1 MENKSQAPQW
11 YFPLSQAL
19 IKQAREI
26 GVDIPEQDMS
36 SVTDV
41 ASLQNVSSL
50 EDMQLSVQVSDVK
63 RIQDIIVPSVVVLP
77 NDTTNEV
84 KYVVVLAIDKTD
96 VTVATNAEPIKIQLT
111 NFKPSKL
118 LVLRKNLER
127 IYSEQEIESEKGHWF
142 WSIFNK
148 EYPTFSKVFIAAF
161 FANLLAIV
169 SSFFSLQVYDRVI
182 PTKSEETLWALL
194 IGVLIAFALEATLR
208 IARSTMLDYS
218 GKRIDVQSSA
228 LLLRRLLGLRLKA
241 DSPSPNRLSQ
251 MMREFNSV
259 REFFTEAAVGSLI
272 DIPFAILFL
281 FVIYLIGG
289 QVVWVAIIAI
299 ILMII
304 PPLMFRGKMMK
315 IVASTLGSRGAA
327 NRLFNEASYQ
337 LDTVKTTQAH
347 RFFEKQWD
355 DISEVISDVSMRQR
369 SLVTALTQWATTL
382 QQVAYVM
389 TITVAVYAA
398 FEGKLTMGAIIALN
412 ILVSRTLAP
421 ITRLSSLLIR
431 WAQVKSS
438 LEELDLIAK
447 GEQDDPI
454 GSRKLRRPQL
464 NGLLQLN
471 NVRYGYDKETRPALQ
486 INQLTITPGEKI
498 GILGPNGSGK
508 STLLKLLS
516 GLQFAQQGEIKCD
529 GIDVRQLASRDIRQQ
544 MTYVTQETQLFSGTL
559 RQNLTLGELDVSDEE
574 IMQALK
580 MTGLANFLSSHPY
593 GLDLVIK
600 DGGVGLSVGQ
610 KQSVQLARMLLRKRS
625 KILLLDEPTASLDPN
640 VEGLVI
646 QSLSQFARDKTMI
659 AVTHRTPI
667 LAMVDRIIVI
677 SDGYII
683 ADGPRDEVLKR
694 IQQAQAQPQQGQPQQ
709 AQGQPQQVQPQQ
721 VQARPQQGQP
731 QQVQVKP
738 QPAQPQ
744 QTELQQSVKNSPEV
758 KGAVNERPNE
768 RVA

>member
-1 MENKSQAPQW
+1 MTDQSQSLDW
-11 YFPLSQAL
+11 YLPLSVAL
-19 IKQAREI
+19 VKQAKEV
-26 GVDIPEQDMS
+26 GVDIPIQD
-36 SVTDV
+36 VQGIANLDL
-41 ASLQNVSSL
+41 LQDFPYL
-50 EDMQLSVQVSDVK
+50 QDMQLSVK
-63 RIQDIIVPSVVVLP
+63 IADIKNIHDIVTPSIAIFTDEQNVDSLAAVILAV
-77 NDTTNEV
+77 NDNS
-84 KYVVVLAIDKTD
+84 
-96 VTVATNAEPIKIQLT
+96 VTVATESGTVNVLFE

-118 LVLRKNLER
+118 LVLRKELDR
-127 IYSEQEIESEKGHWF
+127 IYAEQEIEVSKGHWF
-142 WSIFNK
+142 WSIFRQ
-148 EYPTFSKVFIAAF
+148 EFPTFNKVLIAAF
-161 FANLLAIV
+161 FANLLAV
-169 SSFFSLQVYDRVI
+169 VASFFSLQVYDRVI
-182 PTKSEETLWALL
+182 PTQSEETLWALL

-218 GKRIDVQSSA
+218 GKKIDVQSSA
-228 LLLRRLLGLRLKA
+228 LLLRRLIGLRLKA
-241 DSPSPNRLSQ
+241 DTPSPNRLSQ

-289 QVVWVAIIAI
+289 QVVWVAIVAI
-299 ILMII
+299 VLMII
-304 PPLMFRGKMMK
+304 PPLLFRGKMMK
-315 IVASTLGSRGAA
+315 IVSSTLGARGAA
-327 NRLFNEASYQ
+327 NRLYNEVTYQ
-337 LDTVKTTQAH
+337 LDTVKTTQAN

-369 SLVTALTQWATTL
+369 SLVTSLTQWATSL

-389 TITVAVYAA
+389 TVTVAVYAA

-464 NGLLQLN
+464 QGAFQLT
-471 NVRYGYDKETRPALQ
+471 NVRYGYDKDTRPALQ
-486 INQLTITPGEKI
+486 LNQLTIRPGEKI

-516 GLQFAQQGEIKCD
+516 GLQFAQQGEIKFD

-559 RQNLTLGELDVSDEE
+559 RQNLTLGELDVSDED
-574 IMQALK
+574 IMQALRL
-580 MTGLANFLSSHPY
+580 TGLANFLSSHPY

-600 DGGVGLSVGQ
+600 DGGAGLSVGQ
-610 KQSVQLARMLLRKRS
+610 KQSVQLARMLLRKQS
-625 KILLLDEPTASLDPN
+625 KVLLLDEPTASLDPN
-640 VEGLVI
+640 VESLVI
-646 QSLSQFARDKTMI
+646 QTLAQFARNKTMI

-667 LAMVDRIIVI
+667 LAMVDRIVVL

-683 ADGPRDEVLKR
+683 ADGPRDEILKR
-694 IQQAQAQPQQGQPQQ
+694 IQQAQAQPE
-709 AQGQPQQVQPQQ
+709 
-721 VQARPQQGQP
+721 
-731 QQVQVKP
+731 
-738 QPAQPQ
+738 QPAA
-744 QTELQQSVKNSPEV
+744 NSPEPVV
-758 KGAVNERPNE
+758 KGGPNE
-768 RVA
+768 RLNQRAA

>member
-1 MENKSQAPQW
+1 MTDQSQSLDW
-11 YFPLSQAL
+11 YLPLSVAL
-19 IKQAREI
+19 VKQAKEV
-26 GVDIPEQDMS
+26 GVDIPIQD
-36 SVTDV
+36 VQGIANLDL
-41 ASLQNVSSL
+41 LQDFPYL
-50 EDMQLSVQVSDVK
+50 QDMQLSVK
-63 RIQDIIVPSVVVLP
+63 IADIKNIHDIVTPSIAIFTDEQNVESLAAVILAV
-77 NDTTNEV
+77 NDNS
-84 KYVVVLAIDKTD
+84 
-96 VTVATNAEPIKIQLT
+96 VTVATESGTVNVLFE

-118 LVLRKNLER
+118 LVLRKELDR
-127 IYSEQEIESEKGHWF
+127 IYAEQEIEVSKGHWF
-142 WSIFNK
+142 WSIFRQ
-148 EYPTFSKVFIAAF
+148 EFPTFNKVLIAAF
-161 FANLLAIV
+161 FANLLAV
-169 SSFFSLQVYDRVI
+169 VASFFSLQVYDRVI
-182 PTKSEETLWALL
+182 PTQSEETLWALL

-218 GKRIDVQSSA
+218 GKKIDVQSSA
-228 LLLRRLLGLRLKA
+228 LLLRRLIGLRLKA
-241 DSPSPNRLSQ
+241 DTPSPNRLSQ

-289 QVVWVAIIAI
+289 QVVWVAIVAI
-299 ILMII
+299 VLMII
-304 PPLMFRGKMMK
+304 PPLLFRGKMMK
-315 IVASTLGSRGAA
+315 IVSSTLGARGAA
-327 NRLFNEASYQ
+327 NRLYNEVTYQ
-337 LDTVKTTQAH
+337 LDTVKTTQAN

-369 SLVTALTQWATTL
+369 SLVTSLTQWATSL

-389 TITVAVYAA
+389 TVTVAVYAA

-464 NGLLQLN
+464 QGAFQLT
-471 NVRYGYDKETRPALQ
+471 NVRYGYDKDTRPALQ
-486 INQLTITPGEKI
+486 LNQLTIRPGEKI

-516 GLQFAQQGEIKCD
+516 GLQFAQQGEIKFD

-559 RQNLTLGELDVSDEE
+559 RQNLTLGELDVSDED
-574 IMQALK
+574 IMQALRL
-580 MTGLANFLSSHPY
+580 TGLANFLSSHPY

-600 DGGVGLSVGQ
+600 DGGAGLSVGQ
-610 KQSVQLARMLLRKRS
+610 KQSVQLARMLLRKQS
-625 KILLLDEPTASLDPN
+625 KVLLLDEPTASLDPN
-640 VEGLVI
+640 VESLVI
-646 QSLSQFARDKTMI
+646 QTLAQFARNKTMI

-667 LAMVDRIIVI
+667 LAMVDRIVVL

-683 ADGPRDEVLKR
+683 ADGPRDEILKR
-694 IQQAQAQPQQGQPQQ
+694 IQQAQAQPE
-709 AQGQPQQVQPQQ
+709 
-721 VQARPQQGQP
+721 
-731 QQVQVKP
+731 
-738 QPAQPQ
+738 QPAA
-744 QTELQQSVKNSPEV
+744 NSPEPVV
-758 KGAVNERPNE
+758 KGGPNE
-768 RVA
+768 RLNQRAA

>member
-1 MENKSQAPQW
+1 MTDQSQSLDW
-11 YFPLSQAL
+11 YLPLSVAL
-19 IKQAREI
+19 VKQAKEV
-26 GVDIPEQDMS
+26 GVDIPIQDVQS
-36 SVTDV
+36 IANLDL
-41 ASLQNVSSL
+41 LQDFPYL
-50 EDMQLSVQVSDVK
+50 QDMQLSVK
-63 RIQDIIVPSVVVLP
+63 IADIKNIHDIVTPSIAIFTDEQNVESLAAVILAV
-77 NDTTNEV
+77 NDNS
-84 KYVVVLAIDKTD
+84 
-96 VTVATNAEPIKIQLT
+96 VTVATESGTVNVLFE

-118 LVLRKNLER
+118 LVLRKELDR
-127 IYSEQEIESEKGHWF
+127 IYAEQEIEVSKGHWF
-142 WSIFNK
+142 WSIFRQ
-148 EYPTFSKVFIAAF
+148 EFPTFNKVLIAAF
-161 FANLLAIV
+161 FANLLAV
-169 SSFFSLQVYDRVI
+169 VASFFSLQVYDRVI
-182 PTKSEETLWALL
+182 PTQSEETLWALL

-218 GKRIDVQSSA
+218 GKKIDVQSSA
-228 LLLRRLLGLRLKA
+228 LLLRRLIGLRLKA
-241 DSPSPNRLSQ
+241 DTPSPNRLSQ

-289 QVVWVAIIAI
+289 QVVWVAIVAI
-299 ILMII
+299 VLMII
-304 PPLMFRGKMMK
+304 PPLLFRGKMMK
-315 IVASTLGSRGAA
+315 IVSSTLGARGAA
-327 NRLFNEASYQ
+327 NRLYNEVTYQ
-337 LDTVKTTQAH
+337 LDTVKTTQAN

-369 SLVTALTQWATTL
+369 SLVTSLTQWATSL

-389 TITVAVYAA
+389 TVTVAVYAA

-464 NGLLQLN
+464 QGAFQLT
-471 NVRYGYDKETRPALQ
+471 NVRYGYDKDTRPALQ
-486 INQLTITPGEKI
+486 LNQLTIRPGEKI

-516 GLQFAQQGEIKCD
+516 GLQFAQQGEIKFD

-559 RQNLTLGELDVSDEE
+559 RQNLTLGELDVSDED
-574 IMQALK
+574 IMQALRL
-580 MTGLANFLSSHPY
+580 TGLANFLSSHPY

-600 DGGVGLSVGQ
+600 DGGAGLSVGQ
-610 KQSVQLARMLLRKRS
+610 KQSVQLARMLLRKQS
-625 KILLLDEPTASLDPN
+625 KVLLLDEPTASLDPN
-640 VEGLVI
+640 VESLVI
-646 QSLSQFARDKTMI
+646 QTLAQFARNKTMI

-667 LAMVDRIIVI
+667 LAMVDRIVVL

-683 ADGPRDEVLKR
+683 ADGPRDEILKR
-694 IQQAQAQPQQGQPQQ
+694 IQQAQAQPE
-709 AQGQPQQVQPQQ
+709 
-721 VQARPQQGQP
+721 
-731 QQVQVKP
+731 
-738 QPAQPQ
+738 QPAA
-744 QTELQQSVKNSPEV
+744 NSPEPVV
-758 KGAVNERPNE
+758 KGGPNE
-768 RVA
+768 RLNQRAA

>member
-1 MENKSQAPQW
+1 MTDQSQSLDW
-11 YFPLSQAL
+11 YLPLSVAL
-19 IKQAREI
+19 VKQAKEVGI
-26 GVDIPEQDMS
+26 DIPIQDVQS
-36 SVTDV
+36 IANLDL
-41 ASLQNVSSL
+41 LQDFPYL
-50 EDMQLSVQVSDVK
+50 QDMQLSVK
-63 RIQDIIVPSVVVLP
+63 IADIKNIHDIVTPSIAVFTDEQNVESLAAVILAV
-77 NDTTNEV
+77 NDNS
-84 KYVVVLAIDKTD
+84 
-96 VTVATNAEPIKIQLT
+96 VTVATESGTVNVLFE

-118 LVLRKNLER
+118 LVLRKELDR
-127 IYSEQEIESEKGHWF
+127 IYAEQEIEVSKGHWF
-142 WSIFNK
+142 WSIFRQ
-148 EYPTFSKVFIAAF
+148 EFPTFNKVLIAAF
-161 FANLLAIV
+161 FANLLAV
-169 SSFFSLQVYDRVI
+169 VASFFSLQVYDRVI
-182 PTKSEETLWALL
+182 PTQSEETLWALL

-218 GKRIDVQSSA
+218 GKKIDVQSSA
-228 LLLRRLLGLRLKA
+228 LLLRRLIGLRLKA
-241 DSPSPNRLSQ
+241 DTPSPNRLSQ

-289 QVVWVAIIAI
+289 QVVWVAIVAI
-299 ILMII
+299 VLMII
-304 PPLMFRGKMMK
+304 PPLLFRGKMMK
-315 IVASTLGSRGAA
+315 IVSSTLGARGAA
-327 NRLFNEASYQ
+327 NRLYNEVTYQ
-337 LDTVKTTQAH
+337 LDTVKTTQAN

-369 SLVTALTQWATTL
+369 SLVTSLTQWATSL

-389 TITVAVYAA
+389 TVTVAVYAA

-464 NGLLQLN
+464 QGAFQLT
-471 NVRYGYDKETRPALQ
+471 NVRYGYDKDTRPALQ
-486 INQLTITPGEKI
+486 LNQLTIRPGEKI

-516 GLQFAQQGEIKCD
+516 GLQFAQQGEIKFD

-559 RQNLTLGELDVSDEE
+559 RQNLTLGELDVSDED
-574 IMQALK
+574 IMQALRL
-580 MTGLANFLSSHPY
+580 TGLANFLSSHPY

-600 DGGVGLSVGQ
+600 DGGAGLSVGQ
-610 KQSVQLARMLLRKRS
+610 KQSVQLARMLLRKQS
-625 KILLLDEPTASLDPN
+625 KVLLLDEPTASLDPN
-640 VEGLVI
+640 VESLVI
-646 QSLSQFARDKTMI
+646 QTLAQFARNKTMI

-667 LAMVDRIIVI
+667 LAMVDRIVVL

-683 ADGPRDEVLKR
+683 ADGPRDEILKR
-694 IQQAQAQPQQGQPQQ
+694 IQQAQAQPE
-709 AQGQPQQVQPQQ
+709 
-721 VQARPQQGQP
+721 
-731 QQVQVKP
+731 
-738 QPAQPQ
+738 QPAA
-744 QTELQQSVKNSPEV
+744 NSPEPVV
-758 KGAVNERPNE
+758 KGGPNE
-768 RVA
+768 RLNQRAA

>member
-1 MENKSQAPQW
+1 MTDQSQSLDW
-11 YFPLSQAL
+11 YLPLSVAL
-19 IKQAREI
+19 VKQAKEV
-26 GVDIPEQDMS
+26 GVDIPIQDVQS
-36 SVTDV
+36 IANLDL
-41 ASLQNVSSL
+41 LQDFPYL
-50 EDMQLSVQVSDVK
+50 QDMQLSVKIADMK
-63 RIQDIIVPSVVVLP
+63 NIHDIVTPSIAIFTDEQNVESLAAVILAV
-77 NDTTNEV
+77 NDNS
-84 KYVVVLAIDKTD
+84 
-96 VTVATNAEPIKIQLT
+96 VTVATESGTVNVLFE

-118 LVLRKNLER
+118 LVLRKELDR
-127 IYSEQEIESEKGHWF
+127 IYAEQEIEVSKGHWF
-142 WSIFNK
+142 WSIFRQ
-148 EYPTFSKVFIAAF
+148 EFPTFNKVLIAAF
-161 FANLLAIV
+161 FANLLAV
-169 SSFFSLQVYDRVI
+169 VASFFSLQVYDRVI
-182 PTKSEETLWALL
+182 PTQSEETLWALL

-218 GKRIDVQSSA
+218 GKKIDVQSSA
-228 LLLRRLLGLRLKA
+228 LLLRRLIGLRLKA
-241 DSPSPNRLSQ
+241 DTPSPNRLSQ

-289 QVVWVAIIAI
+289 QVVWVAIVAI
-299 ILMII
+299 VLMII
-304 PPLMFRGKMMK
+304 PPLLFRGKMMK
-315 IVASTLGSRGAA
+315 IVSSTLGARGAA
-327 NRLFNEASYQ
+327 NRLYNEVTYQ
-337 LDTVKTTQAH
+337 LDTVKTTQAN

-369 SLVTALTQWATTL
+369 SLVTSLTQWATSL

-389 TITVAVYAA
+389 TVTVAVYAA

-464 NGLLQLN
+464 QGAFQLT
-471 NVRYGYDKETRPALQ
+471 NVRYGYDKDTRPALQ
-486 INQLTITPGEKI
+486 LNQLTIRPGEKI

-516 GLQFAQQGEIKCD
+516 GLQFAQQGEIKFD

-559 RQNLTLGELDVSDEE
+559 RQNLTLGELDVSDED
-574 IMQALK
+574 IMQALRL
-580 MTGLANFLSSHPY
+580 TGLANFLSSHPY

-600 DGGVGLSVGQ
+600 DGGAGLSVGQ
-610 KQSVQLARMLLRKRS
+610 KQSVQLARMLLRKQS
-625 KILLLDEPTASLDPN
+625 KVLLLDEPTASLDPS
-640 VEGLVI
+640 VESLVI
-646 QSLSQFARDKTMI
+646 QTLAQFARNKTMI

-667 LAMVDRIIVI
+667 LAMVDRIVVL

-683 ADGPRDEVLKR
+683 ADGPRDEILKR
-694 IQQAQAQPQQGQPQQ
+694 IQQAQAQPE
-709 AQGQPQQVQPQQ
+709 
-721 VQARPQQGQP
+721 
-731 QQVQVKP
+731 
-738 QPAQPQ
+738 QPAA
-744 QTELQQSVKNSPEV
+744 NSPEPVV
-758 KGAVNERPNE
+758 KGGPNE
-768 RVA
+768 RLNQRAA

>member
-1 MENKSQAPQW
+1 MTDQSQSLDW
-11 YFPLSQAL
+11 YLPLSVAL
-19 IKQAREI
+19 VKQAKEV
-26 GVDIPEQDMS
+26 GVDIPIQD
-36 SVTDV
+36 VQGIANLDL
-41 ASLQNVSSL
+41 LQDFPYL
-50 EDMQLSVQVSDVK
+50 QDMQLSVK
-63 RIQDIIVPSVVVLP
+63 IADIKNIHDIVTPSIAVFTDEQNVESLAAVILAV
-77 NDTTNEV
+77 NDNS
-84 KYVVVLAIDKTD
+84 
-96 VTVATNAEPIKIQLT
+96 VTVATESGTVNVLFE

-118 LVLRKNLER
+118 LVLRKELDR
-127 IYSEQEIESEKGHWF
+127 IYAEQEIEVSKGHWF
-142 WSIFNK
+142 WSIFRQ
-148 EYPTFSKVFIAAF
+148 EFPTFNKVLIAAF
-161 FANLLAIV
+161 FANLLAV
-169 SSFFSLQVYDRVI
+169 VASFFSLQVYDRVI
-182 PTKSEETLWALL
+182 PTQSEETLWALL

-218 GKRIDVQSSA
+218 GKKIDVQSSA
-228 LLLRRLLGLRLKA
+228 LLLRRLIGLRLKA
-241 DSPSPNRLSQ
+241 DTPSPNRLSQ

-289 QVVWVAIIAI
+289 QVVWVAIVAI
-299 ILMII
+299 VLMII
-304 PPLMFRGKMMK
+304 PPLLFRGKMMK
-315 IVASTLGSRGAA
+315 IVSSTLGARGAA
-327 NRLFNEASYQ
+327 NRLYNEVTYQ
-337 LDTVKTTQAH
+337 LDTVKTTQAN

-369 SLVTALTQWATTL
+369 SLVTSLTQWATSL

-389 TITVAVYAA
+389 TVTVAVYAA

-464 NGLLQLN
+464 QGAFQLT
-471 NVRYGYDKETRPALQ
+471 NVRYGYDKDTRPALQ
-486 INQLTITPGEKI
+486 LNQLTIRPGEKI

-516 GLQFAQQGEIKCD
+516 GLQFAQQGEIKFD

-559 RQNLTLGELDVSDEE
+559 RQNLTLGELDVSDED
-574 IMQALK
+574 IMQALRL
-580 MTGLANFLSSHPY
+580 TGLANFLSSHPY

-600 DGGVGLSVGQ
+600 DGGAGLSVGQ
-610 KQSVQLARMLLRKRS
+610 KQSVQLARMLLRKQS
-625 KILLLDEPTASLDPN
+625 KVLLLDEPTASLDPN
-640 VEGLVI
+640 VESLVI
-646 QSLSQFARDKTMI
+646 QTLAQFARNKTMI

-667 LAMVDRIIVI
+667 LAMVDRIVVL

-683 ADGPRDEVLKR
+683 ADGPRDEILKR
-694 IQQAQAQPQQGQPQQ
+694 IQQAQAQPE
-709 AQGQPQQVQPQQ
+709 
-721 VQARPQQGQP
+721 
-731 QQVQVKP
+731 
-738 QPAQPQ
+738 QPAA
-744 QTELQQSVKNSPEV
+744 NSPEPVV
-758 KGAVNERPNE
+758 KGGPNE
-768 RVA
+768 RLNQRAA

>member
-1 MENKSQAPQW
+1 M
-11 YFPLSQAL
+11 PLSVAL
-19 IKQAREI
+19 VKQAKEV
-26 GVDIPEQDMS
+26 GVDIPIQDVQS
-36 SVTDV
+36 IANLDL
-41 ASLQNVSSL
+41 LQDFPYL
-50 EDMQLSVQVSDVK
+50 QDMQLSVKIADMK
-63 RIQDIIVPSVVVLP
+63 NIHDIVTPSIAIFTDEQNVESLAAVILAV
-77 NDTTNEV
+77 NDNS
-84 KYVVVLAIDKTD
+84 
-96 VTVATNAEPIKIQLT
+96 VTVATESGTVNVLFE

-118 LVLRKNLER
+118 LVLRKELDR
-127 IYSEQEIESEKGHWF
+127 IYAEQEIEVSKGHWF
-142 WSIFNK
+142 WSIFRQ
-148 EYPTFSKVFIAAF
+148 EFPTFNKVLIAAF
-161 FANLLAIV
+161 FANLLAV
-169 SSFFSLQVYDRVI
+169 VASFFSLQVYDRVI
-182 PTKSEETLWALL
+182 PTQSEETLWALL

-218 GKRIDVQSSA
+218 GKKIDVQSSA
-228 LLLRRLLGLRLKA
+228 LLLRRLIGLRLKA
-241 DSPSPNRLSQ
+241 DTPSPNRLSQ

-289 QVVWVAIIAI
+289 QVVWVAIVAI
-299 ILMII
+299 VLMII
-304 PPLMFRGKMMK
+304 PPLLFRGKMMK
-315 IVASTLGSRGAA
+315 IVSSTLGARGAA
-327 NRLFNEASYQ
+327 NRLYNEVTYQ
-337 LDTVKTTQAH
+337 LDTVKTTQAN

-369 SLVTALTQWATTL
+369 SLVTSLTQWATSL

-389 TITVAVYAA
+389 TVTVAVYAA

-464 NGLLQLN
+464 QGAFQLT
-471 NVRYGYDKETRPALQ
+471 NVRYGYDKDTRPALQ
-486 INQLTITPGEKI
+486 LNQLTIRPGEKI

-516 GLQFAQQGEIKCD
+516 GLQFAQQGEIKFD

-559 RQNLTLGELDVSDEE
+559 RQNLTLGELDVSDED
-574 IMQALK
+574 IMQALRL
-580 MTGLANFLSSHPY
+580 TGLANFLSSHPY

-600 DGGVGLSVGQ
+600 DGGAGLSVGQ
-610 KQSVQLARMLLRKRS
+610 KQSVQLARMLLRKQS
-625 KILLLDEPTASLDPN
+625 KVLLLDEPTASLDPN
-640 VEGLVI
+640 VESLVI
-646 QSLSQFARDKTMI
+646 QTLAQFARNKTMI

-667 LAMVDRIIVI
+667 LAMVDRIVVL

-683 ADGPRDEVLKR
+683 ADGPRDEILKR
-694 IQQAQAQPQQGQPQQ
+694 IQQAQAQPE
-709 AQGQPQQVQPQQ
+709 
-721 VQARPQQGQP
+721 
-731 QQVQVKP
+731 
-738 QPAQPQ
+738 QPAA
-744 QTELQQSVKNSPEV
+744 NSPEPVV
-758 KGAVNERPNE
+758 KGGPNE
-768 RVA
+768 RLNQRAA

>member
-1 MENKSQAPQW
+1 MTDQSQSLDW
-11 YFPLSQAL
+11 YLPLSVAL
-19 IKQAREI
+19 VKQAKEV
-26 GVDIPEQDMS
+26 GVDIPIQDVQS
-36 SVTDV
+36 IANLDL
-41 ASLQNVSSL
+41 LQDFPYL
-50 EDMQLSVQVSDVK
+50 QDMQLSVKIADMK
-63 RIQDIIVPSVVVLP
+63 NIHDIVTPSIAIFTDEQNVESLAAVILAV
-77 NDTTNEV
+77 NDNS
-84 KYVVVLAIDKTD
+84 
-96 VTVATNAEPIKIQLT
+96 VTVATESGTVNVLFE

-118 LVLRKNLER
+118 LVLRKELDR
-127 IYSEQEIESEKGHWF
+127 IYAEQEIEVSKGHWF
-142 WSIFNK
+142 WSIFRQ
-148 EYPTFSKVFIAAF
+148 EFPTFNKVLIAAF
-161 FANLLAIV
+161 FANLLAV
-169 SSFFSLQVYDRVI
+169 VASFFSLQVYDRVI
-182 PTKSEETLWALL
+182 PTQSEETLWALL

-218 GKRIDVQSSA
+218 GKKIDVQSSA
-228 LLLRRLLGLRLKA
+228 LLLRRLIGLRLKA
-241 DSPSPNRLSQ
+241 DTPSPNRLSQ

-289 QVVWVAIIAI
+289 QVVWVAIVAI
-299 ILMII
+299 VLMII
-304 PPLMFRGKMMK
+304 PPLLFRGKMMK
-315 IVASTLGSRGAA
+315 IVSSTLGARGAA
-327 NRLFNEASYQ
+327 NRLYNEVTYQ
-337 LDTVKTTQAH
+337 LDTVKTTQAN

-369 SLVTALTQWATTL
+369 SLVTSLTQWATSL

-389 TITVAVYAA
+389 TVTVAVYAA

-464 NGLLQLN
+464 QGAFQLT
-471 NVRYGYDKETRPALQ
+471 NVRYGYDKDTRPALQ
-486 INQLTITPGEKI
+486 LNQLTIRPGEKI

-516 GLQFAQQGEIKCD
+516 GLQFAQQGEIKFD

-559 RQNLTLGELDVSDEE
+559 RQNLTLGELDVSDED
-574 IMQALK
+574 IMQALRL
-580 MTGLANFLSSHPY
+580 TGLANFLSSHPY

-600 DGGVGLSVGQ
+600 DGGAGLSVGQ
-610 KQSVQLARMLLRKRS
+610 KQSVQLARMLLRKQS
-625 KILLLDEPTASLDPN
+625 KVLLLDEPTASLDPN
-640 VEGLVI
+640 VESLVI
-646 QSLSQFARDKTMI
+646 QTLAQFARNKTMI

-667 LAMVDRIIVI
+667 LAMVDRIVVL

-683 ADGPRDEVLKR
+683 ADGPRDEILKR
-694 IQQAQAQPQQGQPQQ
+694 IQQAQAQPE
-709 AQGQPQQVQPQQ
+709 
-721 VQARPQQGQP
+721 
-731 QQVQVKP
+731 
-738 QPAQPQ
+738 QPAA
-744 QTELQQSVKNSPEV
+744 NSPEPVV
-758 KGAVNERPNE
+758 KGGPNE
-768 RVA
+768 RLNQRAA

>member
-1 MENKSQAPQW
+1 MTNQSQSLDW
-11 YFPLSQAL
+11 YLPLSVAL
-19 IKQAREI
+19 VKQAKEV
-26 GVDIPEQDMS
+26 GVDIPIQDVQS
-36 SVTDV
+36 IANLDL
-41 ASLQNVSSL
+41 LQDFPYL
-50 EDMQLSVQVSDVK
+50 QDMQLSVKIADMK
-63 RIQDIIVPSVVVLP
+63 NIHDIVTPSIAIFTDEQNVESLAAVILAV
-77 NDTTNEV
+77 NDNS
-84 KYVVVLAIDKTD
+84 
-96 VTVATNAEPIKIQLT
+96 VTVATESGTVNVLFE

-118 LVLRKNLER
+118 LVLRKELDR
-127 IYSEQEIESEKGHWF
+127 IYAEQEIEVSKGHWF
-142 WSIFNK
+142 WSIFRQ
-148 EYPTFSKVFIAAF
+148 EFPTFNKVLIAAF
-161 FANLLAIV
+161 FANLLAV
-169 SSFFSLQVYDRVI
+169 VASFFSLQVYDRVI
-182 PTKSEETLWALL
+182 PTQSEETLWALL

-218 GKRIDVQSSA
+218 GKKIDVQSSA
-228 LLLRRLLGLRLKA
+228 LLLRRLIGLRLKA
-241 DSPSPNRLSQ
+241 DTPSPNRLSQ

-289 QVVWVAIIAI
+289 QVVWVAIVAI
-299 ILMII
+299 VLMII
-304 PPLMFRGKMMK
+304 PPLLFRGKMMK
-315 IVASTLGSRGAA
+315 IVSSTLGARGAA
-327 NRLFNEASYQ
+327 NRLYNEVTYQ
-337 LDTVKTTQAH
+337 LDTVKTTQAN

-369 SLVTALTQWATTL
+369 SLVTSLTQWATSL

-389 TITVAVYAA
+389 TVTVAVYAA

-464 NGLLQLN
+464 QGAFQLT
-471 NVRYGYDKETRPALQ
+471 NVRYGYDKDTRPALQ
-486 INQLTITPGEKI
+486 LNQLTIRPGEKI

-516 GLQFAQQGEIKCD
+516 GLQFAQQGEIKFD

-559 RQNLTLGELDVSDEE
+559 RQNLTLGELDVSDED
-574 IMQALK
+574 IMQALRL
-580 MTGLANFLSSHPY
+580 TGLANFLSSHPY

-600 DGGVGLSVGQ
+600 DGGAGLSVGQ
-610 KQSVQLARMLLRKRS
+610 KQSVQLARMLLRKQS
-625 KILLLDEPTASLDPN
+625 KVLLLDEPTASLDPS
-640 VEGLVI
+640 VESLVI
-646 QSLSQFARDKTMI
+646 QTLAQFARNKTMI

-667 LAMVDRIIVI
+667 LAMVDRIVVL

-683 ADGPRDEVLKR
+683 ADGPRDEILKR
-694 IQQAQAQPQQGQPQQ
+694 IQQAQAQPE
-709 AQGQPQQVQPQQ
+709 
-721 VQARPQQGQP
+721 
-731 QQVQVKP
+731 
-738 QPAQPQ
+738 QPAA
-744 QTELQQSVKNSPEV
+744 NSPEPVV
-758 KGAVNERPNE
+758 KGGPNE
-768 RVA
+768 RLNQRAA

>member
-1 MENKSQAPQW
+1 MTNQSQSLDW
-11 YFPLSQAL
+11 YLPLSVAL
-19 IKQAREI
+19 VKQAKEV
-26 GVDIPEQDMS
+26 GVDIPIQDVQS
-36 SVTDV
+36 IANLDL
-41 ASLQNVSSL
+41 LQDFPYL
-50 EDMQLSVQVSDVK
+50 QDMQLSVKIADMK
-63 RIQDIIVPSVVVLP
+63 NIHDIVTPSIAIFTDEQNVESLAAVILAV
-77 NDTTNEV
+77 NDNS
-84 KYVVVLAIDKTD
+84 
-96 VTVATNAEPIKIQLT
+96 VTVATESGTVNVLFE

-118 LVLRKNLER
+118 LVLRKELDR
-127 IYSEQEIESEKGHWF
+127 IYAEQEIEVSKGHWF
-142 WSIFNK
+142 WSIFRQ
-148 EYPTFSKVFIAAF
+148 EFPTFNKVLIAAF
-161 FANLLAIV
+161 FANLLAV
-169 SSFFSLQVYDRVI
+169 VASFFSLQVYDRVI
-182 PTKSEETLWALL
+182 PTQSEETLWALL

-218 GKRIDVQSSA
+218 GKKIDVQSSA
-228 LLLRRLLGLRLKA
+228 LLLRRLIGLRLKA
-241 DSPSPNRLSQ
+241 DTPSPNRLSQ

-289 QVVWVAIIAI
+289 QVVWVAIVAI
-299 ILMII
+299 VLMII
-304 PPLMFRGKMMK
+304 PPLLFRGKMMK
-315 IVASTLGSRGAA
+315 IVSSTLGARGAA
-327 NRLFNEASYQ
+327 NRLYNEVTYQ
-337 LDTVKTTQAH
+337 LDTVKTTQAN

-369 SLVTALTQWATTL
+369 SLVTSLTQWATSL

-389 TITVAVYAA
+389 TVTVAVYAA

-464 NGLLQLN
+464 QGAFQLT
-471 NVRYGYDKETRPALQ
+471 NVRYGYDKDTRPALQ
-486 INQLTITPGEKI
+486 LNQLTIRPGEKI

-516 GLQFAQQGEIKCD
+516 GLQFAQQGEIKFD

-559 RQNLTLGELDVSDEE
+559 RQNLTLGELDVSDED
-574 IMQALK
+574 IMQALRL
-580 MTGLANFLSSHPY
+580 TGLANFLSSHPY

-600 DGGVGLSVGQ
+600 DGGAGLSVGQ
-610 KQSVQLARMLLRKRS
+610 KQSVQLARMLLRKQS
-625 KILLLDEPTASLDPN
+625 KVLLLDEPTASLDPN
-640 VEGLVI
+640 VESLVI
-646 QSLSQFARDKTMI
+646 QTLAQFARNKTMI

-667 LAMVDRIIVI
+667 LAMVDRIVVL

-683 ADGPRDEVLKR
+683 ADGPRDEILKR
-694 IQQAQAQPQQGQPQQ
+694 IQQAQAQPE
-709 AQGQPQQVQPQQ
+709 
-721 VQARPQQGQP
+721 
-731 QQVQVKP
+731 
-738 QPAQPQ
+738 QPAA
-744 QTELQQSVKNSPEV
+744 NSPEPVV
-758 KGAVNERPNE
+758 KGGPNE
-768 RVA
+768 RLNQRAA

>member
-1 MENKSQAPQW
+1 MTDQSQSLDW
-11 YFPLSQAL
+11 YLPLSVAL
-19 IKQAREI
+19 VKQAKEV
-26 GVDIPEQDMS
+26 GVDIPIQDVQS
-36 SVTDV
+36 IANLDL
-41 ASLQNVSSL
+41 LQDFPYL
-50 EDMQLSVQVSDVK
+50 QDMQLSVK
-63 RIQDIIVPSVVVLP
+63 IADIKNIHDIVTPSIAIFTDEQNVESLAAVILAV
-77 NDTTNEV
+77 NDNS
-84 KYVVVLAIDKTD
+84 
-96 VTVATNAEPIKIQLT
+96 VTVATESGTVNVLFE

-118 LVLRKNLER
+118 LVLRKELDR
-127 IYSEQEIESEKGHWF
+127 IYAEQEIEVSKGHWF
-142 WSIFNK
+142 WSIFRQ
-148 EYPTFSKVFIAAF
+148 EFPTFNKVLIAAF
-161 FANLLAIV
+161 FANLLAV
-169 SSFFSLQVYDRVI
+169 VASFFSLQVYDRVI
-182 PTKSEETLWALL
+182 PTQSEETLWALL

-218 GKRIDVQSSA
+218 GKKIDVQSSA
-228 LLLRRLLGLRLKA
+228 LLLRRLIGLRLKA
-241 DSPSPNRLSQ
+241 DTPSPNRLSQ

-289 QVVWVAIIAI
+289 QVVWVAIVAI
-299 ILMII
+299 VLMII
-304 PPLMFRGKMMK
+304 PPLLFRGKMMK
-315 IVASTLGSRGAA
+315 IVSSTLGARGAA
-327 NRLFNEASYQ
+327 NRLYNEVTYQ
-337 LDTVKTTQAH
+337 LDTVKTTQAN

-369 SLVTALTQWATTL
+369 SLVTSLTQWATSL

-389 TITVAVYAA
+389 TVTVAVYAA

-464 NGLLQLN
+464 QGAFQLT
-471 NVRYGYDKETRPALQ
+471 NVRYGYDKDTRPALQ
-486 INQLTITPGEKI
+486 LNQLTIRPGEKI

-516 GLQFAQQGEIKCD
+516 GLQFAQQGEIKFD

-544 MTYVTQETQLFSGTL
+544 ITYVTQETQLFSGTL
-559 RQNLTLGELDVSDEE
+559 RQNLTLGELDVSDED
-574 IMQALK
+574 IMQALRL
-580 MTGLANFLSSHPY
+580 TGLANFLSSHPY

-600 DGGVGLSVGQ
+600 DGGAGLSVGQ
-610 KQSVQLARMLLRKRS
+610 KQSVQLARMLLRKQS
-625 KILLLDEPTASLDPN
+625 KVLLLDEPTASLDPN
-640 VEGLVI
+640 VESLVI
-646 QSLSQFARDKTMI
+646 QTLAQFARNKTMI

-667 LAMVDRIIVI
+667 LAMVDRIVVL

-683 ADGPRDEVLKR
+683 ADGPRDEILKR
-694 IQQAQAQPQQGQPQQ
+694 IQQAQAQPE
-709 AQGQPQQVQPQQ
+709 
-721 VQARPQQGQP
+721 
-731 QQVQVKP
+731 
-738 QPAQPQ
+738 QPAA
-744 QTELQQSVKNSPEV
+744 NSPEPVV
-758 KGAVNERPNE
+758 KGGPNE
-768 RVA
+768 RLNQRAA

>member
-1 MENKSQAPQW
+1 MVNQPQNPQW
-11 YFPLSQAL
+11 YFSLSQAL

-26 GVDIPEQDMS
+26 GVDIPIQDIS
-36 SVTDV
+36 NITSIE
-41 ASLQNVSSL
+41 SLQNFPYFQ
-50 EDMQLSVQVSDVK
+50 DMQLSVKLGQVKST
-63 RIQDIIVPSVVVLP
+63 QDIVVPSIAILE
-77 NDTTNEV
+77 NELQGNGGV
-84 KYVVVLAIDKTD
+84 QCAIILSVDDNTA
-96 VTVATNAEPIKIQLT
+96 TVMTNAEPIKIELEH
-111 NFKPSKL
+111 FRFDKL

-127 IYSEQEIESEKGHWF
+127 IYAEQEIKTDRDHWF
-142 WSIFNK
+142 WSIFKQEFSTFNK
-148 EYPTFSKVFIAAF
+148 VLIAAF
-161 FANLLAIV
+161 FANLLAV
-169 SSFFSLQVYDRVI
+169 VASFFSLQVYDRVI

-218 GKRIDVQSSA
+218 GKRIDIQSSA

-259 REFFTEAAVGSLI
+259 REFFTEVAVGSLI

-289 QVVWVAIIAI
+289 QVVWVAVLAI
-299 ILMII
+299 VLMII
-304 PPLMFRGKMMK
+304 PPLMFRGRMMK
-315 IVASTLGSRGAA
+315 IVASTLGSRAAA
-327 NRLFNEASYQ
+327 NRLFNETSYQ
-337 LDTVKTTQAH
+337 LDTVKTTQAN

-369 SLVTALTQWATTL
+369 SLVTALTQWATSL

-389 TITVAVYAA
+389 TVTVSVYAA
-398 FEGKLTMGAIIALN
+398 FDGKLTMGAIIALN

-431 WAQVKSS
+431 WTQVKSS

-464 NGLLQLN
+464 KGLFQLN

-486 INQLTITPGEKI
+486 ISQLTITPGEKI

-529 GIDVRQLASRDIRQQ
+529 SIDIRQLSSRDIRQQ
-544 MTYVTQETQLFSGTL
+544 ITYVTQETQLFSGTL
-559 RQNLTLGELDVSDEE
+559 RQNLTLGDLEVSDEE
-574 IMQALK
+574 IMQVLR

-593 GLDLVIK
+593 GLDLMIK

-610 KQSVQLARMLLRKRS
+610 KQSVQLARMLLRKQS
-625 KILLLDEPTASLDPN
+625 KVLLLDEPTASLDPN
-640 VEGLVI
+640 VEGLII
-646 QSLSQFARDKTMI
+646 QSLAQFAHNKTMVV
-659 AVTHRTPI
+659 VTHRTPI

-677 SDGYII
+677 SDGYVI
-683 ADGPRDEVLKR
+683 ADGPRDQILKK
-694 IQQAQAQPQQGQPQQ
+694 IQQAQSQPEQP
-709 AQGQPQQVQPQQ
+709 
-721 VQARPQQGQP
+721 
-731 QQVQVKP
+731 
-738 QPAQPQ
+738 
-744 QTELQQSVKNSPEV
+744 ESNSPKPVV
-758 KGAVNERPNE
+758 KGVANEKLNQ
-768 RVA
+768 RVV

>member
-1 MENKSQAPQW
+1 M
-11 YFPLSQAL
+11 
-19 IKQAREI
+19 
-26 GVDIPEQDMS
+26 
-36 SVTDV
+36 
-41 ASLQNVSSL
+41 
-50 EDMQLSVQVSDVK
+50 
-63 RIQDIIVPSVVVLP
+63 
-77 NDTTNEV
+77 
-84 KYVVVLAIDKTD
+84 
-96 VTVATNAEPIKIQLT
+96 
-111 NFKPSKL
+111 
-118 LVLRKNLER
+118 LVLRKELDR
-127 IYSEQEIESEKGHWF
+127 IYAEQEIEVSKGHWF
-142 WSIFNK
+142 WSIFRQ
-148 EYPTFSKVFIAAF
+148 EFPTFNKVLIAAF
-161 FANLLAIV
+161 FANLLAV
-169 SSFFSLQVYDRVI
+169 VASFFSLQVYDRVI
-182 PTKSEETLWALL
+182 PTQSEETLWALL

-218 GKRIDVQSSA
+218 GKKIDVQSSA
-228 LLLRRLLGLRLKA
+228 LLLRRLIGLRLKA
-241 DSPSPNRLSQ
+241 DTPSPNRLSQ

-289 QVVWVAIIAI
+289 QVVWVAIVAI
-299 ILMII
+299 VLMII
-304 PPLMFRGKMMK
+304 PPLLFRGKMMK
-315 IVASTLGSRGAA
+315 IVSSTLGARGAA
-327 NRLFNEASYQ
+327 NRLYNEVTYQ
-337 LDTVKTTQAH
+337 LDTVKTTQAN

-369 SLVTALTQWATTL
+369 SLVTSLTQWATSL

-389 TITVAVYAA
+389 TVTVAVYAA

-464 NGLLQLN
+464 QGAFQLT
-471 NVRYGYDKETRPALQ
+471 NVRYGYDKDTRPALQ
-486 INQLTITPGEKI
+486 LNQLTIRPGEKI

-516 GLQFAQQGEIKCD
+516 GLQFAQQGEIKFD

-559 RQNLTLGELDVSDEE
+559 RQNLTLGELDVSDED
-574 IMQALK
+574 IMQALRL
-580 MTGLANFLSSHPY
+580 TGLANFLSSHPY

-600 DGGVGLSVGQ
+600 DGGAGLSVGQ
-610 KQSVQLARMLLRKRS
+610 KQSVQLARMLLRKQS
-625 KILLLDEPTASLDPN
+625 KVLLLDEPTASLDPN
-640 VEGLVI
+640 VESLVI
-646 QSLSQFARDKTMI
+646 QTLAQFARNKTMI

-667 LAMVDRIIVI
+667 LAMVDRIVVL

-683 ADGPRDEVLKR
+683 ADGPRDEILKR
-694 IQQAQAQPQQGQPQQ
+694 IQQAQAQPE
-709 AQGQPQQVQPQQ
+709 
-721 VQARPQQGQP
+721 
-731 QQVQVKP
+731 
-738 QPAQPQ
+738 QPAA
-744 QTELQQSVKNSPEV
+744 NSPEPVV
-758 KGAVNERPNE
+758 KGGPNE
-768 RVA
+768 RLNQRAA

>member
-1 MENKSQAPQW
+1 MTDQSQSLDW
-11 YFPLSQAL
+11 YLPLSVAL
-19 IKQAREI
+19 VKQAKEV
-26 GVDIPEQDMS
+26 GVDIPIQDVQS
-36 SVTDV
+36 IANLDL
-41 ASLQNVSSL
+41 LQDFPYL
-50 EDMQLSVQVSDVK
+50 QDMQLSVK
-63 RIQDIIVPSVVVLP
+63 IADIKNIHDIVTPSIAVFTDEQNVESLAAVILAV
-77 NDTTNEV
+77 NDNS
-84 KYVVVLAIDKTD
+84 
-96 VTVATNAEPIKIQLT
+96 VTVATESGTVNVLFE

-118 LVLRKNLER
+118 LVLRKELDR
-127 IYSEQEIESEKGHWF
+127 IYAEQEIEVSKGHWF
-142 WSIFNK
+142 WSIFRQ
-148 EYPTFSKVFIAAF
+148 EFPTFNKVLIAAF
-161 FANLLAIV
+161 FANLLAV
-169 SSFFSLQVYDRVI
+169 VASFFSLQVYDRVI
-182 PTKSEETLWALL
+182 PTQSEETLWALL

-218 GKRIDVQSSA
+218 GKKIDVQSSA
-228 LLLRRLLGLRLKA
+228 LLLRRLIGLRLKA
-241 DSPSPNRLSQ
+241 DTPSPNRLSQ

-289 QVVWVAIIAI
+289 QVVWVAIVAI
-299 ILMII
+299 VLMII
-304 PPLMFRGKMMK
+304 PPLLFRGKMMK
-315 IVASTLGSRGAA
+315 IVSSTLGARGAA
-327 NRLFNEASYQ
+327 NRLYNEVTYQ
-337 LDTVKTTQAH
+337 LDTVKTTQAN

-369 SLVTALTQWATTL
+369 SLVTSLTQWATSL

-389 TITVAVYAA
+389 TVTVAVYAA

-464 NGLLQLN
+464 QGAFQLT
-471 NVRYGYDKETRPALQ
+471 NVRYGYDKDTRPALQ
-486 INQLTITPGEKI
+486 LNQLTIRPGEKI

-516 GLQFAQQGEIKCD
+516 GLQFAQQGEIKFD

-559 RQNLTLGELDVSDEE
+559 RQNLTLGELDVSDED
-574 IMQALK
+574 IMQALRL
-580 MTGLANFLSSHPY
+580 TGLANFLSSHPY

-600 DGGVGLSVGQ
+600 DGGAGLSVGQ
-610 KQSVQLARMLLRKRS
+610 KQSVQLARMLLRKQS
-625 KILLLDEPTASLDPN
+625 KVLLLDEPTASLDPN
-640 VEGLVI
+640 VESLVI
-646 QSLSQFARDKTMI
+646 QTLAQFARNKTMI

-667 LAMVDRIIVI
+667 LAMVDRIVVL

-683 ADGPRDEVLKR
+683 ADGPRDEILKR
-694 IQQAQAQPQQGQPQQ
+694 IQQAQAQPE
-709 AQGQPQQVQPQQ
+709 
-721 VQARPQQGQP
+721 
-731 QQVQVKP
+731 
-738 QPAQPQ
+738 QPAA
-744 QTELQQSVKNSPEV
+744 NSPEPVV
-758 KGAVNERPNE
+758 KGGPNE
-768 RVA
+768 RLNQRAA

>member
-1 MENKSQAPQW
+1 MTDQSQSLDW
-11 YFPLSQAL
+11 YLPLSVAL
-19 IKQAREI
+19 VKQAKEV
-26 GVDIPEQDMS
+26 GVDIPIQDVQS
-36 SVTDV
+36 IANLDL
-41 ASLQNVSSL
+41 LQDFPYL
-50 EDMQLSVQVSDVK
+50 QDMQLSVK
-63 RIQDIIVPSVVVLP
+63 IADIKNIHDIVTPSIAVFTDEQNVESLAAVILAV
-77 NDTTNEV
+77 NDNS
-84 KYVVVLAIDKTD
+84 
-96 VTVATNAEPIKIQLT
+96 VTVATESGTVNVLFE

-118 LVLRKNLER
+118 LVLRKELDR
-127 IYSEQEIESEKGHWF
+127 IYAEQEIEVSKGHWF
-142 WSIFNK
+142 WSIFRQ
-148 EYPTFSKVFIAAF
+148 EFPTFNKVLIAAF
-161 FANLLAIV
+161 FANLLAV
-169 SSFFSLQVYDRVI
+169 VASFFSLQVYDRVI
-182 PTKSEETLWALL
+182 PTQSEETLWALL

-218 GKRIDVQSSA
+218 GKKIDVQSSA
-228 LLLRRLLGLRLKA
+228 LLLRRLIGLRLKA
-241 DSPSPNRLSQ
+241 DTPSPNRLSQ

-289 QVVWVAIIAI
+289 QVVWVAIVAI
-299 ILMII
+299 VLMII
-304 PPLMFRGKMMK
+304 PPLLFRGKMMK
-315 IVASTLGSRGAA
+315 IVSSTLGARGAA
-327 NRLFNEASYQ
+327 NRLYNEVTYQ
-337 LDTVKTTQAH
+337 LDTVKTTQAN

-369 SLVTALTQWATTL
+369 SLVTSLTQWATSL

-389 TITVAVYAA
+389 TVTVAVYAA
-398 FEGKLTMGAIIALN
+398 FECKLTMGAIIALN

-464 NGLLQLN
+464 QGAFQLT
-471 NVRYGYDKETRPALQ
+471 NVRYGYDKDTRPALQ
-486 INQLTITPGEKI
+486 LNQLTIRPGEKI

-516 GLQFAQQGEIKCD
+516 GLQFAQQGEIKFD

-559 RQNLTLGELDVSDEE
+559 RQNLTLGELDVSDED
-574 IMQALK
+574 IMQALRL
-580 MTGLANFLSSHPY
+580 TGLANFLSSHPY

-600 DGGVGLSVGQ
+600 DGGAGLSVGQ
-610 KQSVQLARMLLRKRS
+610 KQSVQLARMLLRKQS
-625 KILLLDEPTASLDPN
+625 KVLLLDEPTASLDPN
-640 VEGLVI
+640 VESLVI
-646 QSLSQFARDKTMI
+646 QTLAQFARNKTMI

-667 LAMVDRIIVI
+667 LAMVDRIVVL

-683 ADGPRDEVLKR
+683 ADGPRDEILKR
-694 IQQAQAQPQQGQPQQ
+694 IQQAQAQPE
-709 AQGQPQQVQPQQ
+709 
-721 VQARPQQGQP
+721 
-731 QQVQVKP
+731 
-738 QPAQPQ
+738 QPAA
-744 QTELQQSVKNSPEV
+744 NSPEPVV
-758 KGAVNERPNE
+758 KGGPNE
-768 RVA
+768 RLNQRAA

>member
-1 MENKSQAPQW
+1 MTDQSQSLDW
-11 YFPLSQAL
+11 YLPLSVAL
-19 IKQAREI
+19 VKQAKEVGI
-26 GVDIPEQDMS
+26 DIPIQDVQS
-36 SVTDV
+36 IANLDL
-41 ASLQNVSSL
+41 LQDFPYL
-50 EDMQLSVQVSDVK
+50 QDMQLSVK
-63 RIQDIIVPSVVVLP
+63 IADIKNIHDIVTPSIAIFTDEQNVESLAAVILAV
-77 NDTTNEV
+77 NDNS
-84 KYVVVLAIDKTD
+84 
-96 VTVATNAEPIKIQLT
+96 VTVATESGTVNVLFE

-118 LVLRKNLER
+118 LVLRKELDR
-127 IYSEQEIESEKGHWF
+127 IYAEQEIEVSKGHWF
-142 WSIFNK
+142 WSIFRQ
-148 EYPTFSKVFIAAF
+148 EFPTFNKVLIAAF
-161 FANLLAIV
+161 FANLLAV
-169 SSFFSLQVYDRVI
+169 VASFFSLQVYDRVI
-182 PTKSEETLWALL
+182 PTQSEETLWALL

-218 GKRIDVQSSA
+218 GKKIDVQSSA
-228 LLLRRLLGLRLKA
+228 LLLRRLIGLRLKA
-241 DSPSPNRLSQ
+241 DTPSPNRLSQ

-289 QVVWVAIIAI
+289 QVVWVAIVAI
-299 ILMII
+299 VLMII
-304 PPLMFRGKMMK
+304 PPLLFRGKMMK
-315 IVASTLGSRGAA
+315 IVSSTLGARGAA
-327 NRLFNEASYQ
+327 NRLYNEVTYQ
-337 LDTVKTTQAH
+337 LDTVKTTQAN

-369 SLVTALTQWATTL
+369 SLVTSLTQWATSL

-389 TITVAVYAA
+389 TVTVAVYAA

-464 NGLLQLN
+464 QGAFQLT
-471 NVRYGYDKETRPALQ
+471 NVRYGYDKDTRPALQ
-486 INQLTITPGEKI
+486 LNQLTIRPGEKI

-516 GLQFAQQGEIKCD
+516 GLQFAQQGEIKFD

-559 RQNLTLGELDVSDEE
+559 RQNLTLGELDVSDED
-574 IMQALK
+574 IMQALRL
-580 MTGLANFLSSHPY
+580 TGLANFLSSHPY

-600 DGGVGLSVGQ
+600 DGGAGLSVGQ
-610 KQSVQLARMLLRKRS
+610 KQSVQLARMLLRKQS
-625 KILLLDEPTASLDPN
+625 KVLLLDEPTASLDPN
-640 VEGLVI
+640 VESLVI
-646 QSLSQFARDKTMI
+646 QTLAQFARNKTMI

-667 LAMVDRIIVI
+667 LAMVDRIVVL

-683 ADGPRDEVLKR
+683 ADGPRDEILKR
-694 IQQAQAQPQQGQPQQ
+694 IQQAQAQPE
-709 AQGQPQQVQPQQ
+709 
-721 VQARPQQGQP
+721 
-731 QQVQVKP
+731 
-738 QPAQPQ
+738 QPAA
-744 QTELQQSVKNSPEV
+744 NSPEPVV
-758 KGAVNERPNE
+758 KGGPNE
-768 RVA
+768 RLNQRAA